1 MLVFVWVLRTQ
12 NDEQPNPIFLVLCN
26 VTRALQQI
34 AIYCDT
40 ITCYIGAAQQN
51 ACGAGQ
57 TRPARNTADLEVI
70 KFAAVPKI
78 ETAQSKRMD
87 GSVVRANSCVHAI
100 FQPWIQQGGTL
111 KPAAAP
117 IRSAHPSIQ
126 SAGLAAAPRA
136 GVAAGPG
143 ARGAAR
149 SRRSSS
155 RRPKTRPRVP
165 PTPGSHTASPL

>member
-1 MLVFVWVLRTQ
+1 MLVFVWVPRTQ

-87 GSVVRANSCVHAI
+87 GSIVRANSCVHAI

-117 IRSAHPSIQ
+117 IRSTTTITARKCPTRASIDPIRG
-126 SAGLAAAPRA
+126 AGRCPARR
-136 GVAAGPG
+136 GSSR
-143 ARGAAR
+143 ARGQG
-149 SRRSSS
+149 
-155 RRPKTRPRVP
+155 RRP
-165 PTPGSHTASPL
+165 